1 MGNVSLSPIPAL
13 ALVIAVCYDTGMSYD
28 LIVIGGGP
36 AGYVGAIRA
45 AQLGK
50 NVLCVERDRMG
61 GTCLNRGCIP
71 TKALLKNGE
80 VYHTMAHRAAEF
92 GISTGELS
100 VDWSKV
106 ISRAQGISERL
117 SNGISFLFRK
127 NKVVSATGEAR
138 ITAPGKVEITAAD
151 GSVRTETATNILIA
165 TGART
170 REVPA
175 FPFNGTT
182 IIGSTEALRLSE
194 RPESMLVIGSG
205 AIGTELSYIYHS
217 FGTKVTLVEAQP
229 RLLPNEDDDV
239 SAAVER
245 SLRAQGITCHTGATV
260 QSITD
265 REGQGVIATLTTA
278 DGKTQEISAAVCLVA
293 IGVVPVIPEAPGLEL
308 TERGFIGTDEHYR
321 TNLKGVYAAG
331 DCIGG
336 IMLAH
341 TASYEAAQAVEGMFN
356 ADYTPKHPL
365 HVPGCTYCHPQVASI
380 GKRERE
386 LKEAGVAY
394 KVGKFPFQAIG
405 RSVTEGNTEG
415 FVKLLFGTEYGELL
429 GAHIVGENATE
440 LIATPGLALTGEMT
454 DEDLDAMIYAH
465 PTLAEALHEAV
476 LAADGKAIHA

>member
-1 MGNVSLSPIPAL
+1 MSRFAL
-13 ALVIAVCYDTGMSYD
+13 ARGEGLGYNGGMSYD

-45 AQLGK
+45 AQMGK
-50 NVLCVERDRMG
+50 SVLCVERERMG

-80 VYHTMAHRAAEF
+80 VYATMAQRAAEF
-92 GISTGELS
+92 GISTGQLTL
-100 VDWSKV
+100 DWGKV
-106 ISRAQGISERL
+106 MARAQDISKRL
-117 SNGISFLFRK
+117 SDGIAFLFRK
-127 NKVVSATGEAR
+127 HKIASAAGEAR
-138 ITAPGKVEITAAD
+138 ITAPGKVSITAAD
-151 GSVRTETATNILIA
+151 GSVTQAEAANILIA

-175 FPFNGTT
+175 FPFNGRT
-182 IIGSTEALRLSE
+182 IIGSTEALKLPQ

-205 AIGTELSYIYHS
+205 AIGTEISYIYHS
-217 FGTKVTLVEAQP
+217 FGTRVTLIEAQP
-229 RLLPNEDDDV
+229 RLLPNEDDEV

-245 SLRAQGITCHTGATV
+245 SLRGQGITCHTGAVV
-260 QSITD
+260 QSLA
-265 REGQGVIATLTTA
+265 ENEQGGVTATLSTA
-278 DGKTQEISAAVCLVA
+278 DGGTQTLTADVCLVA
-293 IGVVPVIPEAPGLEL
+293 VGVVPVVPEAPGLEL
-308 TERGFIGTDEHYR
+308 TERGFIRTDDHYR
-321 TNLKGVYAAG
+321 TNLSGVYAAG

-341 TASYEAAQAVEGMFN
+341 TASYEAVQAVEGMFRE
-356 ADYTPKHPL
+356 DYLPKHPVY
-365 HVPGCTYCHPQVASI
+365 VPGCTYCHPQVASI

-405 RSVTEGNTEG
+405 RAVTEGNTEG
-415 FVKLLFGTEYGELL
+415 FVKLLFGAEHGELL
-429 GAHIVGENATE
+429 GAHLVGENATE
-440 LIATPGLALTGEMT
+440 LVAVPGLALTGEMT